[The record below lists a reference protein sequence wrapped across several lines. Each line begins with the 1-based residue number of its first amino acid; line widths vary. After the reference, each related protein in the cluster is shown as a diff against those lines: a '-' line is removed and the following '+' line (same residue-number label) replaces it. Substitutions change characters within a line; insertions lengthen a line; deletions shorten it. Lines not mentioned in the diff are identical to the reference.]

1 MNNLLEGNS
10 MNPDPMREYEV
21 SLRRKQ
27 IHQGV
32 VHAVENHAPFGK
44 NMQCAIVKLN
54 NGLKG
59 LIHAEQFDTVK
70 YRSLVGFIDHKIDY
84 MVLDVAKQ
92 GLDPKLEVFNKETG
106 IVLLSRVQALEELQE
121 EFWETADID
130 HICPATVTGF
140 EDERLYVMIKG
151 VSCVLPIQDYEYDW
165 TVSGKNLIPLGS
177 QLTVKIKHIDREKKQ
192 VRVTRKEL
200 LEDPWERVRENFK
213 VGDFHRATIT
223 SVVENVG
230 IFVKLAPGVE
240 SIAWFPNRV
249 PSHGQLVGKT
259 VSVMIKNIKAEDRR
273 MRTKIVHFPHE
284 IL

>member
-1 MNNLLEGNS
+1 MNEMLNVNAMLE
-10 MNPDPMREYEV
+10 YKT

-32 VHAVENHAPFGK
+32 VTSVETHAPLGK
-44 NMQCAIVKLN
+44 TMQCAIIELN

-59 LIHAEQFDTVK
+59 MIHENQFDNHK
-70 YRSLVGFIDHKIDY
+70 YRSLVGFIDHKVDY

-92 GLDPKLEVFNKETG
+92 GLDPKNVQVFDEEKG

-121 EFWETADID
+121 EFWETADVD
-130 HICPATVTGF
+130 HICPAVVSGF

-165 TVSGKNLIPLGS
+165 TQSGRNLIPLGT
-177 QLTVKIKHIDREKKQ
+177 QLTVKIKKIDRENRQ

-213 VGDFHRATIT
+213 IGDFYRGVIT

-230 IFVKLAPGVE
+230 IFVKLAPAVE
-240 SIAWFPNRV
+240 SLAWFPNRV
-249 PSHGQLVGKT
+249 PSHGQLIGKT
-259 VSVMIKNIKAEDRR
+259 VSVRIRHVEPEGKRIRS
-273 MRTKIVHFPHE
+273 KIVNFPHE
-284 IL
+284 IY